1 MLFAKFY
8 SPQWILWVIPWLVLW
23 ARTPLDVAGIVVFD
37 LTTCAYFPYLYYMQ
51 DKHPLWFPGIIAFKT
66 LLLGLWILHILCRN
80 TKANSAHE

>member
-37 LTTCAYFPYLYYMQ
+37 LTTYAYFPYLYYMQ
-51 DKHPLWFPGIIAFKT
+51 DKHPLWFPENRVQDAIVGT
-66 LLLGLWILHILCRN
+66 LD
-80 TKANSAHE
+80 TAHTVP